1 MRKIGLFLLLSSF
14 TLAIPTYAQGIDAD
28 FCDRFPLNT
37 RCTEDSSEGEV
48 TPREN
53 RAVSSDSKIIENLT
67 LDEVETYLREIGYIN
82 IKRNENNSI
91 SFLMQG
97 RPCYV
102 FLSPKGT
109 GVIISSFFPKT
120 EQTTLESLNSWNR
133 GFKYS
138 YAYLYETK
146 DAKEM
151 VFLDTNLTLIGGVTE
166 ERIRNFFLLHSSYQ
180 TNFDRYLNG
189 L

>member
-1 MRKIGLFLLLSSF
+1 MQKIVLLLLLSFFSVVVP
-14 TLAIPTYAQGIDAD
+14 AYSQNADED
-28 FCDRFPLNT
+28 FCDRFPLNS
-37 RCTEDSSEGEV
+37 RCTQESPE
-48 TPREN
+48 
-53 RAVSSDSKIIENLT
+53 SKVAPLDKNIAGDNNIVESLT
-67 LDEVETYLREIGYIN
+67 LEEVENYLREIGYIN

-109 GVIISSFFPKT
+109 GIIVSSFFSKT
-120 EQTTLESLNSWNR
+120 EQMTLEALNGWNK

-138 YAYLYETK
+138 YAYLYETQ

-166 ERIRNFFLLHSSYQ
+166 ERIRNFFLLHSAYQ
-180 TNFDRYLNG
+180 TNFERYLNG